1 MVATPAMTSP
11 QASSSLQPYW
21 LIALKGHRHLRQP
34 EAVGEALAALLGAL
48 SEEIDGTLVGV
59 SSIARGAD
67 TLFAQAI
74 LALSFPW
81 RALLPASLA
90 ELRQDFTAEEWQCRE
105 QLLARATEIQV
116 RGRAAGRDEADLEC
130 GLDTV
135 DQADL
140 LIAVWDE
147 RPAAEPGGTGDIV
160 TYARGVGKPLIIINP
175 ETLEVRREGWE
186 GHPFLDHELRFL
198 NSLGEGAA
206 MEPPDSSPV
215 PPSLWRF
222 FTKVDQMATRTAPN
236 FRRWVA
242 SSLVLNTGAT
252 LMVAFII
259 AFALRLPALD
269 ALAFLMTAGAMGA
282 GFYLKYRKVHQRWIH
297 CRVAAEICRAAIAT
311 WELPRLVLPDLQGL
325 GETFARLTTSV
336 RMMHLC
342 DRPAVPPPLEEIRER
357 YARDR
362 IDDQIQYH
370 QARAVR
376 LARLRQRLISLF
388 WFFSALAVLRGL
400 FAGVYGTDS
409 LSLEASRTLTHF
421 LPLALPGLAGCA
433 LALISVF
440 DLNGQLAHSRALTNF
455 LIAARA
461 ETQACHNLYALQR
474 AIARTERYLARE
486 IADWFAL
493 GQEPRYG

>member
-1 MVATPAMTSP
+1 MTSP
-11 QASSSLQPYW
+11 QASSSLRPYW
-21 LIALKGHRHLRQP
+21 LIALKGHRQLRQP
-34 EAVGEALAALLGAL
+34 EAVGEVLAALLDAL

-74 LALSFPW
+74 LGMSFPW

-90 ELRQDFTAEEWQCRE
+90 ELRQDFTAEEWQYRE

-116 RGRAAGRDEADLEC
+116 RSRAAGRDDADLEC

-135 DQADL
+135 EQADL

-147 RPAAEPGGTGDIV
+147 RPAGGTGEIV
-160 TYARGVGKPLIIINP
+160 AYARGLGKPLIILNP

-186 GHPFLDHELRFL
+186 GHPFLDHELSFL
-198 NSLGEGAA
+198 NLLGEDAA
-206 MEPPDSSPV
+206 MAPQVSSPV
-215 PPSLWRF
+215 PPTLWRF

-252 LMVAFII
+252 LLVAFII
-259 AFALRLPALD
+259 AFALRLRALD
-269 ALAFLMTAGAMGA
+269 ALVFLMTAGAMGA

-325 GETFARLTTSV
+325 EETFARLTTSV

-342 DRPAVPPPLEEIRER
+342 VRPAVPLPLEEIRER
-357 YARDR
+357 YVRDR

-376 LARLRQRLISLF
+376 LTRLRQRLISLF
-388 WFFSALAVLRGL
+388 WIFSALAVLRGL
-400 FAGVYGTDS
+400 FAGLYGTDG

-440 DLNGQLAHSRALTNF
+440 DLNGQLAHSRSLTNF

-461 ETQACHNLYALQR
+461 QTQACHNLYALQR

>member
-1 MVATPAMTSP
+1 MISP
-11 QASSSLQPYW
+11 QASSSLRPYW
-21 LIALKGHRHLRQP
+21 LVALKGHRHLRQP

-59 SSIARGAD
+59 SSIAPGAD
-67 TLFAQAI
+67 TRFAEAI
-74 LALSFPW
+74 LGMSLPW
-81 RALLPASLA
+81 RALLPVSLA
-90 ELRQDFTAEEWQCRE
+90 ELRRDFTAEEWRYRE

-116 RGRAAGRDEADLEC
+116 RGRAADRDEADLEC
-130 GLDTV
+130 GLDTL

-147 RPAAEPGGTGDIV
+147 RPAGGTAAIV
-160 TYARGVGKPLIIINP
+160 AYARGVGKPLIILNP
-175 ETLEVRREGWE
+175 ETLGVRREGWE
-186 GHPFLDHELRFL
+186 GHPFLDHELRYL
-198 NSLGEGAA
+198 NRLEVGAA
-206 MEPPDSSPV
+206 MAPPDASPV
-215 PPSLWRF
+215 PPVLWRF

-252 LMVAFII
+252 LLVASII
-259 AFALRLPALD
+259 AFALRLPVLD
-269 ALAFLMTAGAMGA
+269 ALAFLMSAGAMGA

-325 GETFARLTTSV
+325 GETFARLATSV

-342 DRPAVPPPLEEIRER
+342 ARPAVPPPLEEIRER
-357 YARDR
+357 YVRDR
-362 IDDQIQYH
+362 IEDQIRYH

-376 LARLRQRLISLF
+376 LARRRQRLISLF

-400 FAGVYGTDS
+400 FVGLYGTEGF
-409 LSLEASRTLTHF
+409 SLEAGRTLTHF

-455 LIAARA
+455 LFAARA
-461 ETQACHNLYALQR
+461 ETRACHHLYALQR

>member
-1 MVATPAMTSP
+1 MTSP
-11 QASSSLQPYW
+11 QASSSLRPYW
-21 LIALKGHRHLRQP
+21 LIALKGHRQLRQP
-34 EAVGEALAALLGAL
+34 EAVGEVLAALLDAL

-74 LALSFPW
+74 LGMSFPW

-90 ELRQDFTAEEWQCRE
+90 ELRQDFTAEEWQYRE

-116 RGRAAGRDEADLEC
+116 RSRAAGRDDADLEC

-135 DQADL
+135 EQADL

-147 RPAAEPGGTGDIV
+147 RPAGGTGEIV
-160 TYARGVGKPLIIINP
+160 AYARGLGKPLIILNP

-186 GHPFLDHELRFL
+186 GHPFLDHELSFL
-198 NSLGEGAA
+198 NLLGEDAA
-206 MEPPDSSPV
+206 MAPQVSSPV
-215 PPSLWRF
+215 PPTLWRF

-252 LMVAFII
+252 LLVAFII
-259 AFALRLPALD
+259 AFALRLRALD
-269 ALAFLMTAGAMGA
+269 ALVFLMTAGAMGA

-325 GETFARLTTSV
+325 EETFARLTTSV

-342 DRPAVPPPLEEIRER
+342 VRPAVPLPLEEIRER
-357 YARDR
+357 YVRDR

-376 LARLRQRLISLF
+376 LTRLRQRLISLF
-388 WFFSALAVLRGL
+388 WIFSALAVLRGL
-400 FAGVYGTDS
+400 FAGLYGTDG

-440 DLNGQLAHSRALTNF
+440 DLNGQLAHSRGLTNF

-461 ETQACHNLYALQR
+461 QTQACHNLYALQR